1 MRDATRSSLAWS
13 CGIGLA
19 MITVAGYVL
28 TLVWATRVV
37 LDAID
42 ESLLVALVG
51 ALVVVLG
58 LALIAFVAAASSM
71 RPSRRHHLVPI
82 AVVAVVAGTANGLFL
97 FVVALADVIPN

>member
-19 MITVAGYVL
+19 MITVACYVL

-37 LDAID
+37 IDAVD
-42 ESLLVALVG
+42 ESMLVALVG

-58 LALIAFVAAASSM
+58 LALIAFVAATSST
-71 RPSRRHHLVPI
+71 RPPRRHHLAPI
-82 AVVAVVAGTANGLFL
+82 SVVAVVAGTANGLFL
-97 FVVALADVIPN
+97 FVVALANVIPN